1 MEVPT
6 IKMVNS
12 SLRASLYWK
21 RYKEI
26 AEKEKKEKE
35 KESENFTD
43 TEEAQHKI
51 SLLV

>member
-1 MEVPT
+1 MEIPT
-6 IKMVNS
+6 IKMVNGT
-12 SLRASLYWK
+12 LQAKLYWK

-26 AEKEKKEKE
+26 AEREKKEKE
-35 KESENFTD
+35 KESENFTN